1 MRAPNGLA
9 MWPAEALAFFQGF
22 LRDPTGVG
30 SVIPSS
36 RYLERRIVSAAGATA
51 ARVIVE
57 LGPGTGGTTR
67 ALLAAMPSDA
77 KLVCIEIDPQFAE
90 RVERI
95 GDPRLIVHRG
105 SAEHIGDV
113 LAEHGLGAPDAV
125 VSGIPF
131 STMPAELGQLI
142 ARRVHDALPRGGRFV
157 AYQFKAAV
165 AACSN
170 PVFGAA
176 DLHSYEWRN
185 IPPMR
190 LWRWRVSA

>member
-1 MRAPNGLA
+1 MRPPNGLA
-9 MWPAEALAFFQGF
+9 MWPADALAFFLGF
-22 LRDPTGVG
+22 LRDPVGVG

-36 RYLERRIVSAAGATA
+36 RYLERRIVEAAGASS

-77 KLVCIEIDPQFAE
+77 RLVCIEIDPKFADHVA
-90 RVERI
+90 RL
-95 GDPRLIVHRG
+95 GDPRLIVRCC

-113 LAEHGLGAPDAV
+113 LAEHNLPAPDAV

-131 STMPAELGQLI
+131 STLPPDAGQLI
-142 ARRVHDALPRGGRFV
+142 ARRVHDVLPVNGSFV

-165 AACSN
+165 AGFAA
-170 PVFGAA
+170 PVFGNH
-176 DLHSYEWRN
+176 DMSVYEWRN

-190 LWRWRVSA
+190 LWRWRRSG

>member
-1 MRAPNGLA
+1 MRPPNGLA
-9 MWPAEALAFFQGF
+9 VWPADALAFFLGF
-22 LRDPTGVG
+22 LRDPVGVG

-36 RYLERRIVSAAGATA
+36 RFLERDIVEAAGASS

-77 KLVCIEIDPQFAE
+77 RLVCLEIDPKFADHVA
-90 RVERI
+90 RL
-95 GDPRLIVHRG
+95 GDPRLIVRCC

-113 LAEHGLGAPDAV
+113 LAEHDLPPPDAV

-131 STMPAELGQLI
+131 STMPADVAQLV
-142 ARRVHDALPRGGRFV
+142 ARRVHDALPPEGCFV

-165 AACSN
+165 AGFAK
-170 PVFGAA
+170 PVFGEH
-176 DLHSYEWRN
+176 DYSVREWRN

-190 LWRWRVSA
+190 LWRWRRH